1 MKQLCLGMLCLLPLA
16 CAVKPAP
23 ATPVPH
29 PVDLPSAITTP
40 PPSKPEPT
48 ELSPADQRR
57 LAEWHSYATWSQF
70 TADAALMGDKQRKIA
85 YLDAEAALKIDAS
98 QENQLRY
105 LILASFQT
113 RLRDWAFVESHL
125 QELHNDPCFPHE
137 LQPWLTV
144 LEARL
149 RQNHGVQDERRQ
161 LQRSIRDLRQIQ
173 ESLRQKI
180 EALSQ
185 IETDMGR
192 PPREESKEQQ
202 P

>member
-1 MKQLCLGMLCLLPLA
+1 MKQICLGMLCLLSLA

-23 ATPVPH
+23 RTPVPN
-29 PVDLPSAITTP
+29 PITTP
-40 PPSKPEPT
+40 PTVVTPPPSMPEPVG
-48 ELSPADQRR
+48 LSLTDQRR
-57 LAEWHSYATWSQF
+57 LTEWHSYATWSQF
-70 TADAALMGDKQRKIA
+70 AAEAAQMGDKQRMVSF
-85 YLDAEAALKIDAS
+85 LDAEAALKIDAS
-98 QENQLRY
+98 LEHRLRF

-113 RLRDWAFVESHL
+113 RLRDWGFVENHL
-125 QELHNDPCFPHE
+125 QQLQDDPCFPNE

-144 LEARL
+144 LAARL

-161 LQRSIRDLRQIQ
+161 LQRNIRDLRQIQ

-192 PPREESKEQQ
+192 PPREETKEQT

>member
-1 MKQLCLGMLCLLPLA
+1 MKQTCLGVLCLLSLA

-23 ATPVPH
+23 VTPVPN
-29 PVDLPSAITTP
+29 PITQPAAEVTP
-40 PPSKPEPT
+40 PPSMPQPAA
-48 ELSPADQRR
+48 LSTADQRR
-57 LAEWHSYATWSQF
+57 LTEWHSYATWSHF
-70 TADAALMGDKQRKIA
+70 AAEAAQMGDKQRKIA

-98 QENQLRY
+98 QEHRLRF

-113 RLRDWAFVESHL
+113 RLRDWDFVESHL
-125 QELHNDPCFPHE
+125 QQLHNDPCFPNE

-144 LEARL
+144 LAARL

-161 LQRSIRDLRQIQ
+161 LQRNIRDLRQIQ

-192 PPREESKEQQ
+192 PPREKTKEQM